1 MWAGWAGRV
10 GLGWAWLSSGYI
22 WAKRKTIW
30 IEMENDE
37 AGAVKKF

>member
-1 MWAGWAGRV
+1 MWLA
-10 GLGWAWLSSGYI
+10 GLGGVGPGVAWLSSGYI